1 MKTVSCDLTLKEFV
15 FKLVEA
21 WSFLVARVIKN
32 MSRRKPF
39 ELKRPEVLFIDKM
52 NKFCP
57 SAVCNKLL
65 TNLDCSRRTG
75 EYWPSVVLYGPRCAP
90 HCNYRQNNNSK
101 CWEN

>member
-39 ELKRPEVLFIDKM
+39 ELETG
-52 NKFCP
+52 
-57 SAVCNKLL
+57 SAI
-65 TNLDCSRRTG
+65 
-75 EYWPSVVLYGPRCAP
+75 
-90 HCNYRQNNNSK
+90 YR
-101 CWEN
+101 